1 MNRCCRPIFIMLA
14 LLPAAA
20 VAGKADIL
28 HAEAK
33 RSGLR
38 TFDFTVTVRHADQ
51 GWRHYADRWEIL
63 GPEDRVLATR
73 VLYHPH
79 VDEQPFTRSLAGV
92 KLPANLTWVK
102 LRAHDLR
109 HGHGGRTVT
118 LSIPQE

>member
-51 GWRHYADRWEIL
+51 GWRH
-63 GPEDRVLATR
+63 
-73 VLYHPH
+73 
-79 VDEQPFTRSLAGV
+79 
-92 KLPANLTWVK
+92 
-102 LRAHDLR
+102 
-109 HGHGGRTVT
+109 
-118 LSIPQE
+118 